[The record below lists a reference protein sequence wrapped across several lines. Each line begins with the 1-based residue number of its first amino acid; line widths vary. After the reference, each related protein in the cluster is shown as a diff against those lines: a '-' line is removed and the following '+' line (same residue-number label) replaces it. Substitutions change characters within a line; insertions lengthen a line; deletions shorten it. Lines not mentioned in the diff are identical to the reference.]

1 MPMTPEVQKWIDET
15 LRDDLSGFESDMD
28 WGSCQYDTAKAM
40 YDFYFAMRAKGL
52 TMVEAVKA
60 IGGDLRLSGQR
71 PFDKIRDEFAD
82 QRGDEEDDDLMTA
95 ITATTSVDDLFEIA
109 REQAMDLWMAAPMI
123 ADCCFVTI
131 EISDIPASPGFGP
144 ILNVAVQSEN
154 YTVGLYCAILKDVGL
169 VSDEES
175 FSGFDT

>member
-1 MPMTPEVQKWIDET
+1 MPITPEVQKWIDET
-15 LRDDLSGFESDMD
+15 LRDELSGFESDMD

-60 IGGDLRLSGQR
+60 IGGSLQLSERL
-71 PFDKIRDEFAD
+71 PFDKIRDEFAE
-82 QRGDEEDDDLMTA
+82 QRGDEEDDDLMAA
-95 ITATTSVDDLFEIA
+95 IVVMTSVDDLFAIA

-123 ADCCFVTI
+123 ASCCLETI
-131 EISDIPASPGFGP
+131 EINNIPESPGFGP

-154 YTVGLYCAILKDVGL
+154 YTIGLYCAILKDIGL
-169 VSDEES
+169 VTDEKS
-175 FSGFDT
+175 FRDFDT